1 MVSAGVFVVTSLC
14 AALVI
19 ATAIVH
25 ARTEIARL
33 TELGSDPFVSRRRV
47 ARRVLAAAVLVALM
61 AMLFYGINYGA
72 TLVPH
77 RRFWSHSLLVSPLLR
92 LLYFYLVLMAVFL
105 GCAWLLGRAGIAV
118 PDYHIRA
125 TEAIFTILREYPDQV
140 RVFLLGF
147 ITGSAAHTIA
157 DWLVTGGKHY
167 LHALGIRVR
176 RDYSNHDRWVSRA
189 QRAHRRARS
198 WGR

>member
-77 RRFWSHSLLVSPLLR
+77 RRFVLFWNACFALVPVLIGLALLDAWETHQVVKKQMRHELSSALR
-92 LLYFYLVLMAVFL
+92 AL
-105 GCAWLLGRAGIAV
+105 
-118 PDYHIRA
+118 
-125 TEAIFTILREYPDQV
+125 EAELREV
-140 RVFLLGF
+140 ER
-147 ITGSAAHTIA
+147 
-157 DWLVTGGKHY
+157 KHDD
-167 LHALGIRVR
+167 GPRP
-176 RDYSNHDRWVSRA
+176 
-189 QRAHRRARS
+189 
-198 WGR
+198 